1 MILKIRSY
9 IDKMTKIESEI
20 NIPNYSNWLEYRA
33 FLKDVSTLQVISF
46 LDTTFCIDEYRFIDK
61 GFHAL

>member
-1 MILKIRSY
+1 
-9 IDKMTKIESEI
+9 MTKIESEI

-46 LDTTFCIDEYRFIDK
+46 LGTTFCFDEYRFIGK
-61 GFHAL
+61 GFHSL